1 HVTRLTSFQNLKYG
15 SLILTSTIVYSKQTK
30 YGDWYDCVDFYEQPA
45 FDHPLLKDHKY
56 EYKIFMQMSSS
67 RYQAS
72 DEFGINPFDIW
83 LNGKGCPD
91 NTVPI
96 KRVTKEDLIR
106 INKVTELAYRI
117 NDNPG
122 VQVNL
127 STAPVPEDDDIYYGG
142 GMNAGIF
149 HPAVQKNQYSS
160 SRMSIISAIESI
172 SVGWTVN
179 PSLYP
184 DNQTHL
190 FIYTIT
196 KDLQCYNTYCPGF
209 IRMSSRVPPD
219 IKLNIYP
226 EIGKSVWA
234 IPLFVY
240 KDVESGDYFFNVGS
254 DNFTV
259 GSWPQKIFTGLADS
273 ISTIE
278 WGGEVY
284 SPPGTTPPPMG
295 AGHVPENKPFNDCY
309 DASIRIINEYREF
322 VNDPPGCE
330 KFQTS
335 SSYRV
340 NDVGIAG
347 PALRTIFFGG
357 AYGQ

>member
-56 EYKIFMQMSSS
+56 EYKSSS

-122 VQVNL
+122 VQVAVL
-127 STAPVPEDDDIYYGG
+127 KLASKVFGG
-142 GMNAGIF
+142 GTDAAIF
-149 HPAVQKNQYSS
+149 HPTVQNNQYSA
-160 SRMSIISAIESI
+160 SRMKFENGPDSI

-179 PSLYP
+179 PTLYP
-184 DNQTHL
+184 DNETHL
-190 FIYTIT
+190 FVYTAT

>member
-190 FIYTIT
+190 FIYTI
-196 KDLQCYNTYCPGF
+196 
-209 IRMSSRVPPD
+209 
-219 IKLNIYP
+219 
-226 EIGKSVWA
+226 
-234 IPLFVY
+234 
-240 KDVESGDYFFNVGS
+240 DVESGDYFFNVGS

>member
-1 HVTRLTSFQNLKYG
+1 MKF
-15 SLILTSTIVYSKQTK
+15 
-30 YGDWYDCVDFYEQPA
+30 E
-45 FDHPLLKDHKY
+45 
-56 EYKIFMQMSSS
+56 
-67 RYQAS
+67 
-72 DEFGINPFDIW
+72 
-83 LNGKGCPD
+83 NGPD
-91 NTVPI
+91 
-96 KRVTKEDLIR
+96 
-106 INKVTELAYRI
+106 
-117 NDNPG
+117 
-122 VQVNL
+122 
-127 STAPVPEDDDIYYGG
+127 
-142 GMNAGIF
+142 
-149 HPAVQKNQYSS
+149 
-160 SRMSIISAIESI
+160 SI

-179 PSLYP
+179 PTLYP
-184 DNQTHL
+184 DNETHL
-190 FIYTIT
+190 FVYTAT

-240 KDVESGDYFFNVGS
+240 KKDVESGDYFFNVGS

-335 SSYRV
+335 LSYRV